1 MLAANDIIKNSGLNI
16 ISELDFDTAA
26 TLACNKAKN

>member
-1 MLAANDIIKNSGLNI
+1 MKEANEIIKKSGLSI

-26 TLACNKAKN
+26 TIAVTQAKK